1 MSTVFNVKTKS
12 MLVLDAK
19 GNPKIKVSSN
29 PDFSSL
35 EDKYHQHT
43 RIQPLKQPPKSSGY
57 TSLVG
62 MHSDYKIM
70 NDLPELDNIFV
81 TVAKIS
87 DRIVGF
93 GNTNVEYILSNLKDY
108 NYLLRRNNQS
118 PNPYIKALTQ
128 LLTINVY
135 RYYSGEPYNLPTTL
149 NRSQIE
155 QRYNLLEY
163 LNQSKLRY

>member
-1 MSTVFNVKTKS
+1 MATVF
-12 MLVLDAK
+12 DAK
-19 GNPKIKVSSN
+19 TGSMTILDSN
-29 PDFSSL
+29 GKPRVKMGTGPDGVSL
-35 EDKYHQHT
+35 EDKFK
-43 RIQPLKQPPKSSGY
+43 RISRLKPFKQPPKSSGY
-57 TSLVG
+57 TSLIG
-62 MHSDYKIM
+62 IHSDYTVM

-81 TVAKIS
+81 SVAKIS

-108 NYLLRRNNQS
+108 NYLLRRNYQS

>member
-1 MSTVFNVKTKS
+1 MATII
-12 MLVLDAK
+12 DAK
-19 GNPKIKVSSN
+19 TGNMTILDSNGNPRIKLGSN

-35 EDKYHQHT
+35 EDKYHQRT
-43 RIQPLKQPPKSSGY
+43 KIQPLKQPPKATGY

-70 NDLPELDNIFV
+70 NDLPELDSIFV

-118 PNPYIKALTQ
+118 PQPYRLALTQ

-135 RYYSGEPYNLPTTL
+135 RYYRGEPYNLPTTL

>member
-1 MSTVFNVKTKS
+1 MSIVFNVKTKS
-12 MLVLDAK
+12 MMVLDAN
-19 GNPKIKVSSN
+19 GNPRIKLGSN
-29 PDFSSL
+29 PDFNSL
-35 EDKYHQHT
+35 EDKYYQHT

-57 TSLVG
+57 TNLME
-62 MHSDYKIM
+62 MHSDYMVM

-81 TVAKIS
+81 SVAKIS

-108 NYLLRRNNQS
+108 NYLLRRNYQS

-163 LNQSKLRY
+163 LNKSKFTY

>member
-1 MSTVFNVKTKS
+1 MTTVF
-12 MLVLDAK
+12 DAK
-19 GNPKIKVSSN
+19 TGSMTILDSN
-29 PDFSSL
+29 GKPRVKLGYGPDYGSL
-35 EDKYHQHT
+35 EDKFKKIS
-43 RIQPLKQPPKSSGY
+43 RLKPLKQPPKATGY
-57 TSLVG
+57 TSLIG
-62 MHSDYKIM
+62 MHSDYTIM

-81 TVAKIS
+81 SVAKIS

-118 PNPYIKALTQ
+118 PQPYRLALTQ

-135 RYYSGEPYNLPTTL
+135 RYYRGEPYNLPTTL

-163 LNQSKLRY
+163 LNKSKLTY

>member
-1 MSTVFNVKTKS
+1 M
-12 MLVLDAK
+12 
-19 GNPKIKVSSN
+19 
-29 PDFSSL
+29 
-35 EDKYHQHT
+35 E
-43 RIQPLKQPPKSSGY
+43 
-57 TSLVG
+57 
-62 MHSDYKIM
+62 MHSDYMVM
-70 NDLPELDNIFV
+70 NDLPKLDNIFV
-81 TVAKIS
+81 SVAKIS

-108 NYLLRRNNQS
+108 NYLLRRNYQS

-149 NRSQIE
+149 NRSQIK

-163 LNQSKLRY
+163 LNKSKFTY